1 MLVVHPC
8 IHLYVHIHSSLVMF
22 VFHCGSCQFQGLLE
36 WQGHPEEVAGQ
47 YGAPLQLAG

>member
-1 MLVVHPC
+1 
-8 IHLYVHIHSSLVMF
+8 MF